1 MAVKLLVVS
10 LVVLVSLFL
19 CRGED
24 VDCEAPDAKESCMGQ
39 KETHTEEDCKLCEKN
54 DWKNVKKDEGDSPA
68 TPASAPGWMDD
79 NDDGGYQPRGRYQ
92 NNYGRHHPQRYGGYT
107 DYGNSNGYS
116 NGGYGNNGYGNN
128 GYGNSYGGGYGNG
141 YGNDGYSNGGY
152 NGYGNDYGYNQM
164 SSNINYG
171 PPVHRYNMGYSNGYN
186 KK

>member
-1 MAVKLLVVS
+1 MAVKLLVVA
-10 LVVLVSLFL
+10 LVVLANLFL

-24 VDCEAPDAKESCMGQ
+24 LDCEAPDAKQSCMGK

-68 TPASAPGWMDD
+68 TPATPASAPGWMDD
-79 NDDGGYQPRGRYQ
+79 DDSGYQPRGRYQ
-92 NNYGRHHPQRYGGYT
+92 NNYGRHHPQGYGGYT
-107 DYGNSNGYS
+107 DYGNSNGYG

-141 YGNDGYSNGGY
+141 YND
-152 NGYGNDYGYNQM
+152 GYGNDYGYNQM
-164 SSNINYG
+164 SSNMNYG
-171 PPVHRYNMGYSNGYN
+171 PPVRRYNMGYNNGYN